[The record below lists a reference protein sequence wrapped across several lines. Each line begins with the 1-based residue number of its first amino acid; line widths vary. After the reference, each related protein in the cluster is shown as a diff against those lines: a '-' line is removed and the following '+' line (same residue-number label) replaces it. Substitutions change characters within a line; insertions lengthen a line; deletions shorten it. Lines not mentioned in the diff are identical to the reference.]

1 MVRGSA
7 GLLFNLV
14 ALTCGCCASCRLGGT
29 KVGEGGAVALA
40 KALEVNSSLHTLEY
54 VSLESVVRSFG

>member
-1 MVRGSA
+1 M
-7 GLLFNLV
+7 
-14 ALTCGCCASCRLGGT
+14 
-29 KVGEGGAVALA
+29 ALA